1 MCAQL
6 MYSILSTGVFTKA
19 MGALNSYLEIKDAGP
34 FILQQ
39 EARLNKKKKEDATSE
54 QAANVASLSGA
65 CEEFLGKP
73 LLKFEQMSNWDRRP
87 LLKSQVKYAS
97 LDAHATLAL
106 LDATLARAGVPLS
119 ARLGISDVYLSPA
132 AAADTA
138 TVATPPAPAVAA
150 PTPAASKG
158 RSPRTPPP
166 FPLQSRGNAPR
177 ASKPTPAAVV

>member
-1 MCAQL
+1 MH
-6 MYSILSTGVFTKA
+6 SILSTGVFTKA

-39 EARLNKKKKEDATSE
+39 EARLNKKKKKEDPTSE

-119 ARLGISDVYLSPA
+119 ARLGISDVYLSSA
-132 AAADTA
+132 TAVDTVTFA
-138 TVATPPAPAVAA
+138 TSVATPAAVAA

-166 FPLQSRGNAPR
+166 FPLQSGGNVPR
-177 ASKPTPAAVV
+177 ASKSTPAKVV